1 MRKGTAMRRARA
13 TLRTVILLLLPA
25 LVASCDD
32 DTTGPVN
39 EGNELPEAGPLLT
52 VSGDMGAQF
61 QDLTVTREGVAVTDA
76 IVTVNG
82 VTIPHTGA
90 GRYQGQLPTGV
101 PVGTALD
108 LRVSAGGATAQG
120 TASVPEA
127 PDLTAPATGDDFAP
141 GGSIYVNWTSAINP
155 DRFVVSAAWVLD
167 DVASSKTFPA
177 AAGDRGLT
185 IAASEFPAG
194 TDITI
199 SVSACDDGSFTGQA
213 DLDSHMSLCA
223 ESPVGVISATTDAA
237 PLLIHGGVGVQ
248 HENIW
253 IFQGG
258 RGITDGVSEAVVTV
272 NGVAIPNVGGR
283 LYPGYYSGELPAAVP
298 PGASLDLRVSARGL
312 VVEATNT
319 VPAMPVLS
327 APYTGTIFAPT
338 DSITVRWTSAT
349 NPDRF
354 AVYVNSNKPDWHRD
368 LPGAARELTIPAS
381 VLPAGVDLMIGV
393 VAYNDG
399 SFSGPAHPDS
409 RMGTMVVSNLRA
421 VITVQR

>member
-1 MRKGTAMRRARA
+1 
-13 TLRTVILLLLPA
+13 
-25 LVASCDD
+25 
-32 DTTGPVN
+32 
-39 EGNELPEAGPLLT
+39 
-52 VSGDMGAQF
+52 
-61 QDLTVTREGVAVTDA
+61 
-76 IVTVNG
+76 
-82 VTIPHTGA
+82 
-90 GRYQGQLPTGV
+90 
-101 PVGTALD
+101 
-108 LRVSAGGATAQG
+108 
-120 TASVPEA
+120 
-127 PDLTAPATGDDFAP
+127 
-141 GGSIYVNWTSAINP
+141 
-155 DRFVVSAAWVLD
+155 
-167 DVASSKTFPA
+167 
-177 AAGDRGLT
+177 
-185 IAASEFPAG
+185 
-194 TDITI
+194 
-199 SVSACDDGSFTGQA
+199 
-213 DLDSHMSLCA
+213 
-223 ESPVGVISATTDAA
+223 
-237 PLLIHGGVGVQ
+237 LIHGGVGVQ